1 MTYRFY
7 VNINSVV
14 TEVFPLNWL
23 ETSLVDEKEKD
34 QIFYRRKFEGAL
46 TFGGKKLCADFT
58 LFHDIELVSP
68 CARIDFLILRDLDIY
83 WEGYFSTSQGEWDLD
98 SQTFS
103 VKPLPTDDYSEWSEN
118 GDVQYQ
124 ILALPRVNTV
134 YDDGAVTTNY
144 TRSILLWDVIEY
156 LAQQVFGAAVTV
168 ASTFF
173 TEATNPATLSSNRYR
188 YLTIAQKSDV
198 KRPTSTNPAT
208 NGPMSFNELME
219 ILRALN
225 LRWTYTLSTNT
236 LQIEHISYWNST
248 AGLDVRSS
256 ELAIASNKFRF
267 LNEEMPKYETF
278 SWMEAGSEDFIGLPI
293 WYDSNCV
300 SHDPDNNTSEFSLN
314 VTTDI
319 EFIRKCIKA
328 SEDSRISDDGWV
340 LFATELRGTDYYILT
355 NAGLIDTGTAYFNCD
370 LAWSR
375 LHNNFWK
382 HDRQLITG
390 YMNGTLQTFYSAR
403 KVKQQNE
410 FSIVYCSEFDPGQ
423 HITTE
428 LGETYFSGEKG
439 DVKKAVLKPYG
450 EIGLT
455 LVYGPAPNPIV
466 PVTDLKTIRI
476 VESGICGQLHA
487 VLSETSPVALNIY
500 IGYEILDVNGNYVCG
515 EVPAVTPVWTI
526 PAGSYTSDFT
536 VSFDGAGCGGGIP
549 AGGCWNPTTD
559 FSDPESKGWTVFA
572 IIQDED
578 CSC

>member
-7 VNINSVV
+7 ININSVV

-34 QIFYRRKFEGAL
+34 QVFYRRKFEGSL
-46 TFGGKKLCADFT
+46 TFGGKKLCADFDLIYSAYQT
-58 LFHDIELVSP
+58 NP
-68 CARIDFLILRDLDIY
+68 CGRIYLLILRDLEIY
-83 WEGYFSTSQGEWDLD
+83 WEGYFSPSAGDWDLD
-98 SQTFS
+98 CRTVT
-103 VKPLPTDDYSEWSEN
+103 VKPLPVDDYSAWSEN

-134 YDDGAVTTNY
+134 FDDGAETETY
-144 TRSILLWDVIEY
+144 SRSILLWNVIEY
-156 LAQQVFGAAVTV
+156 LAQHVFGAGVTV
-168 ASTFF
+168 LSTFF

-208 NGPMSFNELME
+208 NAPMSFNELME

-225 LRWTYTLSTNT
+225 LRWTYTLSTGV

-248 AGLDVRSS
+248 AGIDVRTSEMAASS
-256 ELAIASNKFRF
+256 SKFRF

-278 SWMEAGSEDFIGLPI
+278 KWMEAESADFVGLPI
-293 WYDSNCV
+293 WYDSDCV
-300 SHDPDNNTSEFSLN
+300 SQDPDNNTSELSLN
-314 VTTDI
+314 ISTDI
-319 EFIRKCIKA
+319 EFIKKCVDDG
-328 SEDSRISDDGWV
+328 EDSRISDEGWV

-355 NAGLIDTGTAYFNCD
+355 NSGLIDTGRVYFNCD

-382 HDRQLITG
+382 HDRQLIQG

-403 KVKQQNE
+403 KTKQQNE
-410 FSIVYCSEFDPGQ
+410 FSIVYCSEFDPSQ

-450 EIGLT
+450 EVNLT
-455 LVYGPAPNPIV
+455 LVYGPASNPVV
-466 PVTDLKTIRI
+466 PVVDLKTIRI

-487 VLSETSPVALNIY
+487 VLSETSPVDLNIY
-500 IGYEILDVNGNYVCG
+500 IGYEILDSEGVYVCG

-526 PAGSYTSDFT
+526 PAGAYTSDFT

-549 AGGCWNPTTD
+549 VGGCWNPTTD